1 MEDKKRTYSPDEV
14 TAIVASALRL
24 QRKREHV
31 PLEDLIEIAAEL
43 GVSRSAVEEASTHL
57 ATERDMEHAREQWRA
72 RQRRRFCGHLVAYV
86 IVNPFLIFVDSV
98 TSGGTWWYWP
108 LLGWGMGLAFDA
120 YSTFFPDPD
129 EVEKGARQLIEH
141 RDLKDNLE
149 T

>member
-1 MEDKKRTYSPDEV
+1 MEEKERTYSPDEV

-24 QRKREHV
+24 QRSREHV

-43 GVSRSAVEEASTHL
+43 GVSRSAVEEASKHL

-72 RQRRRFCGHLVAYV
+72 RQRREFRAHLVVYV
-86 IVNPFLIFVDSV
+86 IVNGFLILLDFVM
-98 TSGGTWWYWP
+98 SGGTWWYFP
-108 LLGWGMGLAFDA
+108 LLGWGVGLAFDA

-129 EVEKGARQLIEH
+129 EVEKGALRLIKH